1 MIGGAGSGKSTV
13 INVLKQWLHL
23 ILRKEGDNPEL
34 PYVIVVAPTGTAAAN
49 VRGQTLHSAFGFN
62 FGNKHYSLSDKKRD
76 KTRILLKN
84 LRVVIIDEISMIK
97 ADLLYQLDL
106 RLREIKQKDNKLF
119 GGVSIY
125 VFGDIMQLRHCKGS
139 FIFDKPTCED
149 YLVPFLSGNYWES
162 FNVVFLERNHRQGDD
177 FEYAELLNRLRVGQ
191 LSKDDME
198 LLKSRVRPEGHPEL
212 KGATYVSCTNRTV
225 IRMNDLRLSEVKK
238 ELYEISARHMH
249 PTMKEFHP
257 KIDSKGT
264 VGGTAFLET
273 LRIKVGSRV
282 MLIHNLDVLDG
293 LSNGARG
300 ELIDIEKDSSGK
312 VVRMLIKFDEE
323 YQGLCKRNKNPGLS
337 KKYPGCTP
345 IEKYL
350 CSYTLAK
357 KTTVASSTAQVYQ
370 FPIVVCF
377 AATTHK
383 FQGGTIVKPNK
394 LACDLRTVFD
404 DAMAYV
410 MLSRVQ
416 AKNQLFI
423 VGSLPENKFRA
434 SKKCLEELD
443 RLWLRSENNNISEW
457 EQSSD
462 SIKIAVLNIHSLLD
476 KAVHVKEDEVLQ
488 FSDVIC
494 LSETWLKDDAPKSE
508 LDINGYEQ
516 HLNSYGC
523 ERGKGLAIFYKPDK
537 FTVSGTVK
545 LSDLQISCLS
555 STDIDILTIY
565 RSASCKNAF
574 KNIAEMLNPDKTTIV
589 CGDFNICF
597 LKKTNNVLIQS
608 LLNLGFEQKVTTAT
622 HFQGGLIDHVY
633 HRNGKSH
640 FDVKVNL
647 YSPYYTAFDHDALS
661 SILKKK
667 NNTV

>member
-1 MIGGAGSGKSTV
+1 
-13 INVLKQWLHL
+13 
-23 ILRKEGDNPEL
+23 
-34 PYVIVVAPTGTAAAN
+34 
-49 VRGQTLHSAFGFN
+49 
-62 FGNKHYSLSDKKRD
+62 
-76 KTRILLKN
+76 
-84 LRVVIIDEISMIK
+84 
-97 ADLLYQLDL
+97 
-106 RLREIKQKDNKLF
+106 
-119 GGVSIY
+119 
-125 VFGDIMQLRHCKGS
+125 
-139 FIFDKPTCED
+139 
-149 YLVPFLSGNYWES
+149 
-162 FNVVFLERNHRQGDD
+162 
-177 FEYAELLNRLRVGQ
+177 
-191 LSKDDME
+191 
-198 LLKSRVRPEGHPEL
+198 
-212 KGATYVSCTNRTV
+212 
-225 IRMNDLRLSEVKK
+225 
-238 ELYEISARHMH
+238 
-249 PTMKEFHP
+249 
-257 KIDSKGT
+257 
-264 VGGTAFLET
+264 
-273 LRIKVGSRV
+273 
-282 MLIHNLDVLDG
+282 
-293 LSNGARG
+293 
-300 ELIDIEKDSSGK
+300 
-312 VVRMLIKFDEE
+312 
-323 YQGLCKRNKNPGLS
+323 
-337 KKYPGCTP
+337 
-345 IEKYL
+345 
-350 CSYTLAK
+350 
-357 KTTVASSTAQVYQ
+357 
-370 FPIVVCF
+370 
-377 AATTHK
+377 
-383 FQGGTIVKPNK
+383 
-394 LACDLRTVFD
+394 
-404 DAMAYV
+404 

-555 STDIDILTIY
+555 SSDIDILTIY

-647 YSPYYTAFDHDALS
+647 YSPYYTAFDHDALC
-661 SILKKK
+661 ITLKK
-667 NNTV
+667 NNNTTWF